1 MFIRGLIHAA
11 LDDLQS
17 LREQFS
23 LLARASFALVRWF
36 RAFFLQR
43 ASWLAAAVVALA
55 ARRLDPGQRFKWVLW
70 MLFHSCLWPRL
81 GLSEV
86 NLTNLALDE
95 CLFDSWLFSSN
106 AALLYG
112 VFKKALVDKALPLL
126 LQRLHFCLVGCYF
139 QCIWYRCL
147 LIRSMNWP
155 LACHARGLSLLESA
169 HFNSGLEPYLLWE
182 WILCLFL
189 FFLLHHTHVDNHSLQ
204 LRNLRL

>member
-43 ASWLAAAVVALA
+43 ATRLAAADVALT
-55 ARRLDPGQRFKWVLW
+55 ARRLDSGQRFKWVSR

-86 NLTNLALDE
+86 NLTNLDLDD

-112 VFKKALVDKALPLL
+112 VFKKALAEKALPLF
-126 LQRLHFCLVGCYF
+126 LQRLHVRLVRCYF
-139 QCIWYRCL
+139 QSLRIPPGLKTR
-147 LIRSMNWP
+147 
-155 LACHARGLSLLESA
+155 AR
-169 HFNSGLEPYLLWE
+169 
-182 WILCLFL
+182 
-189 FFLLHHTHVDNHSLQ
+189 
-204 LRNLRL
+204 